1 MIFAA
6 FLKTAVINKKGD
18 EDGKLYFCKII
29 AGEIPSNKVYE
40 DDDMLA
46 FKDINPQAKVHVLV
60 VPKSHFATLDEM
72 NAAQAELVKKCLVKI
87 PEIAKSLGLSNGY
100 RLIVNQG
107 EDAGQTVH
115 HLHIHILGGQP
126 MGEKML

>member
-1 MIFAA
+1 MENCI
-6 FLKTAVINKKGD
+6 
-18 EDGKLYFCKII
+18 FCKIL
-29 AGEIPSNKVYE
+29 AGEIPSQKVYE
-40 DDDMLA
+40 DEYMLA

-60 VPKSHFATLDEM
+60 VPKQHFATLAEM
-72 NAAQAELVKKCLVKI
+72 NAEQAELVKQCLVRI
-87 PEIAKSLGLSNGY
+87 PHIAESLGLTGGY

-107 EDAGQTVH
+107 TDAGQTVH